1 MNKERVVQTNIPLQR
16 PKKITRV
23 VDNQKL
29 SVVSDD
35 FESLIRKQLL
45 VRMMLAKKE
54 DNLFEPVHDKY

>member
-1 MNKERVVQTNIPLQR
+1 MQTNIPSQR
-16 PKKITRV
+16 PPKKITRV